1 MASMIHSEPQRQPV
15 RTLMVDDHAVF
26 LDELAHLLE
35 ETLETNVVGRAVS
48 GEDAL
53 EQVARLHPDLVLMDL
68 TMPGMGGL
76 EATRRLKSDAGAPH
90 VIVLSLHED
99 PMYRRAALEVGA
111 NGFVPKSKLGTVLL
125 PMIHSLFQEAVEH
138 EASSRAERN
147 SHACE

>member
-1 MASMIHSEPQRQPV
+1 MASTIQVEHRQQPV
-15 RTLMVDDHAVF
+15 RTLMVDDHSVF

-35 ETLETNVVGRAVS
+35 ETSETSVVGRAAS

-76 EATRRLKSDAGAPH
+76 EATRRLKSGAGAPH

-111 NGFVPKSKLGTVLL
+111 NGFVPKSKLGTALM
-125 PMIHSLFQEAVEH
+125 PMIHSLFQDGLER

-147 SHACE
+147 

>member
-1 MASMIHSEPQRQPV
+1 MASMAHSELHRQPV

-35 ETLETNVVGRAVS
+35 ETSDTNVVGRAAS

-53 EQVARLHPDLVLMDL
+53 EQVERLHPDLVLMDL

-76 EATRRLKSDAGAPH
+76 EATRRLKSDVAAPR

-111 NGFVPKSKLGTVLL
+111 NGFVPKSKLGTALL
-125 PMIHSLFQEAVEH
+125 PMIHSLFQEAVAH
-138 EASSRAERN
+138 EASGRSE
-147 SHACE
+147 EE